1 MFEYSQR
8 AFETQYS
15 IIKDILT
22 NDKNPNVYPK
32 AYILGGQPGAGI
44 SVEGNTEKNEISVIR
59 IPPTQSSKA
68 EKIFYQNPNVSKK

>member
-22 NDKNPNVYPK
+22 NDKNPNVYPI
-32 AYILGGQPGAGI
+32 AYILGGQPGAGKT
-44 SVEGNTEKNEISVIR
+44 VLQKQIR
-59 IPPTQSSKA
+59 NIVFKVYINGKK
-68 EKIFYQNPNVSKK
+68 EVSYLH